1 MVCFLKSGKH
11 LSRSATIRLSTAVSA
26 EECIE
31 LIHSFIRSNG
41 TESPQ
46 YVQLLYHHPCIRKS
60 LLSESLS
67 SEGLCS
73 FFLKFPETVRAEE
86 EDQVGLQA
94 PEDPH
99 DSSTDTCLTFPYSS
113 NSPRPFPPSPVH
125 PVTDSPIR
133 VSPLFIATSN
143 SSSNNSP
150 IHRSIG
156 HNSPAPAS
164 STPPVP
170 TSSQTFTSIP
180 PSQTTNPSNNP
191 FYTPYFFSSFP
202 HTGPI
207 VFPWGPPEFP
217 YLGVP
222 FPGTS
227 STFSETVSLP
237 SYPIPSMVTPTAK
250 PIPFFPIEPQSITG
264 FGPYRKRGRGSR
276 GTHSGRGRAPRGRR
290 GRATSTTSCQT
301 SPIPSYLWPNHQPS
315 LVPSRGPFA
324 GEALNLATM
333 PRAFDHFPVSLPS
346 SPLHYDY
353 FTVLRAASPV
363 VIFHCPSP
371 FTQKSF
377 SSVYSISF
385 PHGHDT
391 KSLLVAGINQ

>member
-1 MVCFLKSGKH
+1 M
-11 LSRSATIRLSTAVSA
+11 
-26 EECIE
+26 
-31 LIHSFIRSNG
+31 
-41 TESPQ
+41 
-46 YVQLLYHHPCIRKS
+46 
-60 LLSESLS
+60 
-67 SEGLCS
+67 CS
-73 FFLKFPETVRAEE
+73 FSIIILALESHYSLNLSHLKGYVLLFLKFPGTVRAEE
-86 EDQVGLQA
+86 EDQVGPQV

-113 NSPRPFPPSPVH
+113 NSPRLFPPSPVH

-150 IHRSIG
+150 FHRSIS
-156 HNSPAPAS
+156 HNSPTPAS

-180 PSQTTNPSNNP
+180 PIQITNPSNNP
-191 FYTPYFFSSFP
+191 FYTPYFSSSLP

-207 VFPWGPPEFP
+207 VFPGGPPEFP
-217 YLGVP
+217 YFGVP
-222 FPGTS
+222 LPGSS
-227 STFSETVSLP
+227 STLPKTASLP
-237 SYPIPSMVTPTAK
+237 SYPIPSMITPTAK
-250 PIPFFPIEPQSITG
+250 PIPFFPIEPQSITS
-264 FGPYRKRGRGSR
+264 FGPY
-276 GTHSGRGRAPRGRR
+276 
-290 GRATSTTSCQT
+290 
-301 SPIPSYLWPNHQPS
+301 NHQPS

-346 SPLHYDY
+346 SPLHYDC

-377 SSVYSISF
+377 SSVYSTSF

-391 KSLLVAGINQ
+391 KSLLVAGINQHYYFFFLKQI

>member
-1 MVCFLKSGKH
+1 MF
-11 LSRSATIRLSTAVSA
+11 
-26 EECIE
+26 
-31 LIHSFIRSNG
+31 
-41 TESPQ
+41 
-46 YVQLLYHHPCIRKS
+46 
-60 LLSESLS
+60 
-67 SEGLCS
+67 

-113 NSPRPFPPSPVH
+113 DSPRPFPPSPVH

-133 VSPLFIATSN
+133 VSPLFIVTSN

-150 IHRSIG
+150 PILSPIHRSSG
-156 HNSPAPAS
+156 HNSPTPIS
-164 STPPVP
+164 STPPVLTFSQAS
-170 TSSQTFTSIP
+170 TSSLSI
-180 PSQTTNPSNNP
+180 QTTNPSNNP
-191 FYTPYFFSSFP
+191 FYTPYFSSSFP

-207 VFPWGPPEFP
+207 VFPGGPPEFP
-217 YLGVP
+217 YFGVP
-222 FPGTS
+222 LPGTS

-237 SYPIPSMVTPTAK
+237 SYPIPSMVAPTAK
-250 PIPFFPIEPQSITG
+250 PIPFFPIEPQSITS
-264 FGPYRKRGRGSR
+264 FGPCRRRGRGPR
-276 GTHSGRGRAPRGRR
+276 GTYSGRGRAPRGRR

-301 SPIPSYLWPNHQPS
+301 SPTLSHLWPDHQPS
-315 LVPSRGPFA
+315 FVSSRSLPA

-333 PRAFDHFPVSLPS
+333 PRAFDHFPDSLPS

-363 VIFHCPSP
+363 VIFHYPSS

-377 SSVYSISF
+377 SSVYSIGF
-385 PHGHDT
+385 PRGHDI

>member
-1 MVCFLKSGKH
+1 M
-11 LSRSATIRLSTAVSA
+11 
-26 EECIE
+26 
-31 LIHSFIRSNG
+31 
-41 TESPQ
+41 
-46 YVQLLYHHPCIRKS
+46 QLLYHHSYIRKS
-60 LLSESLS
+60 LLPEPFS
-67 SEGLCS
+67 SEGSCS
-73 FFLKFPETVRAEE
+73 FFLIFSETVRAEE
-86 EDQVGLQA
+86 EDQVGLSA

-99 DSSTDTCLTFPYSS
+99 NSSTDTCLTFPYSS

-170 TSSQTFTSIP
+170 SFSQTFTSTP
-180 PSQTTNPSNNP
+180 PTQTTNPSSNP
-191 FYTPYFFSSFP
+191 FHTPYFSSSFP

-207 VFPWGPPEFP
+207 VFPGGPPEFP
-217 YLGVP
+217 YFGVP
-222 FPGTS
+222 LPGSS
-227 STFSETVSLP
+227 STFPKTTSLP

-250 PIPFFPIEPQSITG
+250 PIPFFSIGPQSITG
-264 FGPYRKRGRGSR
+264 FGPHRRHGRGSR
-276 GTHSGRGRAPRGRR
+276 GTHSGRGRAPRCRR
-290 GRATSTTSCQT
+290 GRTTSTISCQT
-301 SPIPSYLWPNHQPS
+301 SPIPSYLWPGYQSS
-315 LVPSRGPFA
+315 LVSSRGPSA

-333 PRAFDHFPVSLPS
+333 PRALDHFLGSLPS

-371 FTQKSF
+371 FTQQSF
-377 SSVYSISF
+377 SSVYSITF

-391 KSLLVAGINQ
+391 KTLLVAGINQ

>member
-31 LIHSFIRSNG
+31 LIHSFIRGNG
-41 TESPQ
+41 TGSLQ
-46 YVQLLYHHPCIRKS
+46 YVQLLYHHSCIRNS
-60 LLSESLS
+60 LLPEPFS

-73 FFLKFPETVRAEE
+73 FFVKFPETVRAEE

-133 VSPLFIATSN
+133 VSPLFIAIGN
-143 SSSNNSP
+143 SSGN
-150 IHRSIG
+150 
-156 HNSPAPAS
+156 NSPAPAS

-180 PSQTTNPSNNP
+180 PTQTTNPSNNP
-191 FYTPYFFSSFP
+191 FYTPYFSSSYP

-207 VFPWGPPEFP
+207 VFPGGPPEFP
-217 YLGVP
+217 YFGVLL
-222 FPGTS
+222 PGSS
-227 STFSETVSLP
+227 STFPKTASLP

-250 PIPFFPIEPQSITG
+250 PIPFFPIGPQSITG
-264 FGPYRKRGRGSR
+264 FGPYRRHGRGSR
-276 GTHSGRGRAPRGRR
+276 GTHSGRGRTPRGRR
-290 GRATSTTSCQT
+290 GRTTSTTSCQT
-301 SPIPSYLWPNHQPS
+301 SPIPSYLWPGYQPS
-315 LVPSRGPFA
+315 LVSSRGPSA
-324 GEALNLATM
+324 GEALNLAIM
-333 PRAFDHFPVSLPS
+333 PRAFDHFPGSLPS

-363 VIFHCPSP
+363 VTFHCPSP
-371 FTQKSF
+371 FTQQSF
-377 SSVYSISF
+377 SSVYSTSF